1 MMPRA
6 RTLLLLLLVVTVFA
20 ASLGAS
26 ESIGDG
32 SQVYIVY
39 LGHLPAGTDAPEP
52 EGFSAIEFAHHDLLN
67 QVLDDGSSAS
77 DRILRSYKR
86 SLNGFAAKLSKEE
99 AHKLS
104 GMNGVV
110 SVFPSRTLDLLTT
123 RSWDFLGF
131 PQTPIEELPLE
142 GDVIIGMLD
151 TGTWPD
157 SPSFSDEGFGP
168 PPSRWKGTC
177 HNFTCNNK
185 IIGAR
190 AYHGGSS
197 SSGLSPLDDDGHGSH
212 TASTAAGREVA
223 NVSFYGL
230 AAGTARGAVPG
241 ARLAI
246 YKVCCR
252 EADILAGF
260 DDAIADGVDVIS
272 ISIGSSVPFEY
283 FSDVIAIG
291 AFHAMRRGV
300 LTSAAAGNSGLVGL
314 TVCNVAPWMLSVA
327 ASSIDRQ
334 FIDRI
339 VLGNGNTIVGA
350 SINTFSTITNAQL
363 AFPANGSCDATDLV
377 GGPYKGKIVLCPPQK
392 GPLIGATGA
401 LLAGAAGVVLVTRE
415 PDVASTPP
423 LPGLMVTQD
432 KFDQIMAYVNST
444 SDPVGTIDRTVTTG
458 NPQAPVAAS
467 FSSPGPNL
475 VTPSILKPDLSAPG
489 VDIIASWSPLSSP
502 SGNPN
507 DTRKVQYNIISGTS
521 MACPHASGAA
531 AYVKSLH
538 RDWSPAMIMS
548 ALITTATPM
557 DTPAN
562 SNTSALKYGAGQLN
576 PAKAHDPGLVYDA
589 SESDYVAMLCAQG
602 YNATQLALITG
613 SNTTACSNGSTST
626 SPRDLNYPT
635 MAARVEPGKNFTVV
649 FPRTVTNVGTA
660 SAVYDLRFV
669 FPDEAANVLTAEV
682 SPSELEFSEQN
693 QKVSFTVTV
702 SGVALEDG
710 KVYSFTVVWYNDEH
724 KVSSPVV
731 VYAMTDSQSQLANG
745 RFRQEKCQI
754 IHKFQKKKLPL
765 QPEPD
770 SVILS
775 VRSWRSAFAGD
786 DCAESAT
793 SIEDLPADVLVLMLR
808 RLDGV
813 SLAALGCSC
822 AAFHDLAIDP
832 ATWRE
837 LCLALWPSLRDV
849 PPC

>member
-1 MMPRA
+1 MPRA

-20 ASLGAS
+20 TSLSAS

-32 SQVYIVY
+32 SQQVYIVY
-39 LGHLPAGTDAPEP
+39 LGHLPASMDASEP
-52 EGFSAIEFAHHDLLN
+52 EGFSAVEFAHHDLLN

-99 AHKLS
+99 ADKLS

-110 SVFPSRTLDLLTT
+110 SVFLSRTLDLLTT

-151 TGTWPD
+151 TGIWPD

-168 PPSRWKGTC
+168 PPSKWKGTC

-190 AYHGGSS
+190 AYDGGSS
-197 SSGLSPLDDDGHGSH
+197 SSGQSPLDDDGHGSH
-212 TASTAAGREVA
+212 TASTAAGRAVA
-223 NVSFYGL
+223 NVSLFGL
-230 AAGTARGAVPG
+230 ANGTARGAVPG

-246 YKVCCR
+246 YKVCCG

-272 ISIGSSVPFEY
+272 ISIGNPFAFEY

-291 AFHAMRRGV
+291 SFHAMRRGV
-300 LTSAAAGNSGLVGL
+300 LTSASAGNSGLEGF
-314 TVCNVAPWMLSVA
+314 TVCNVAPWLLSVA
-327 ASSIDRQ
+327 ASSIDRR
-334 FIDRI
+334 FIDKI
-339 VLGNGNTIVGA
+339 VLGNGKTIVGA
-350 SINTFSTITNAQL
+350 SINTFPTLTNVTL
-363 AFPANGSCDATDLV
+363 AFPTNGSCDLTNLE
-377 GGPYKGKIVLCPPQK
+377 GGSYTGKVVLCQK
-392 GPLIGATGA
+392 AEENDGSGP
-401 LLAGAAGVVLVTRE
+401 LLAGAAGAIIVSDI
-415 PDVASTPP
+415 PDVAFALP
-423 LPGLMVTQD
+423 LPGLTVTQD
-432 KFDQIMAYVNST
+432 EFDQIMAYVNST
-444 SDPVGTIDRTVTTG
+444 SNPVGTLDHTEITV
-458 NPQAPVAAS
+458 NQQAPVAAS

-475 VTPSILKPDLSAPG
+475 ITPDILKPDLSAPG
-489 VDIIASWSPLSSP
+489 VDIIASWSLLSSP
-502 SGNPN
+502 TGLP
-507 DTRKVQYNIISGTS
+507 DDKRKVQYNIISGTS

-531 AYVKSLH
+531 AYVKSFH

-548 ALITTATPM
+548 ALITTAAPM
-557 DTPAN
+557 DTLGN

-613 SNTTACSNGSTST
+613 CNATACSNSSTSS

-649 FPRTVTNVGTA
+649 FPRTVTNVGAA
-660 SAVYDLRFV
+660 SAVYDLRFE

-682 SPSELEFSEQN
+682 SPNELEFSEQN

-702 SGVALEDG
+702 SGVVLEEG
-710 KVYSFTVVWYNDEH
+710 QVYSFTVVWYNNEH
-724 KVSSPVV
+724 KVSSSVV
-731 VYAMTDSQSQLANG
+731 VYTMSQ
-745 RFRQEKCQI
+745 
-754 IHKFQKKKLPL
+754 
-765 QPEPD
+765 
-770 SVILS
+770 
-775 VRSWRSAFAGD
+775 
-786 DCAESAT
+786 
-793 SIEDLPADVLVLMLR
+793 
-808 RLDGV
+808 
-813 SLAALGCSC
+813 
-822 AAFHDLAIDP
+822 
-832 ATWRE
+832 
-837 LCLALWPSLRDV
+837 
-849 PPC
+849 